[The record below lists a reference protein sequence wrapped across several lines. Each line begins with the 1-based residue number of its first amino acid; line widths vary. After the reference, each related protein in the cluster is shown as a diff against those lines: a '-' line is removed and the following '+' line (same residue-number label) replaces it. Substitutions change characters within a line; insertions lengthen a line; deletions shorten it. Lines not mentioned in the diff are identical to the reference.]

1 MLIDELKSLGLSDQ
15 EASVYLACAELG
27 PSTVLEIAK
36 KTKTHRTTVYNTVQ
50 GLLEKKL
57 FSESVRG
64 KRRVLVPEG
73 ADAFKNMLQSK
84 LSRVDGIAGE
94 LLALTRESTTKPIV
108 KFYVGVENIKD
119 MFRSSVLD
127 QNEKFQYGIFTVE
140 EMMSSDK
147 LKEFFLGEYSALR
160 EKNGLFGK
168 IIVADTEDG
177 IKYKSLDKEK
187 FRETKMLPASTYRF
201 PTETMISGDV
211 VLLFVI
217 SEKEQFVI
225 SIESVAIAISFK
237 MIFNAM
243 WTMGY

>member
-1 MLIDELKSLGLSDQ
+1 MLIDELKTLGLSDQ

-36 KTKTHRTTVYNTVQ
+36 KTKTHRTTVYHTVQ

-64 KRRVLVPEG
+64 KRRVFVPEG

-84 LSRVDGIAGE
+84 LARVDGIAGE
-94 LLALTRESTTKPIV
+94 LLALTKESTMKPIV
-108 KFYVGVENIKD
+108 KFYVGVESIKD
-119 MFRSSVLD
+119 VIRTSVLD
-127 QNEKFQYGIFTVE
+127 VKEKFQYGIFTVE
-140 EMMSSDK
+140 EMMSSHG

-160 EKNGLFGK
+160 KKHGLFAK

-177 IKYKSLDKEK
+177 KAYKNLDKEK
-187 FRETKMLPASTYRF
+187 FRETKLLPASSYHF
-201 PTETMISGDV
+201 PTEVMISGDV

-217 SEKEQFVI
+217 SEKEQFII
-225 SIESVAIAISFK
+225 SIKSAAIATTFK
-237 MIFNAM
+237 MIFNVV
-243 WTMGY
+243 WTLAY